1 MLTIAQVN
9 ELHRGFKSL
18 IPRVARQANVTRPYV
33 NRIVKGNRT
42 NAKIERLLVVQAEK
56 ILKRVRT

>member
-42 NAKIERLLVVQAEK
+42 NEKIERLLVV
-56 ILKRVRT
+56 